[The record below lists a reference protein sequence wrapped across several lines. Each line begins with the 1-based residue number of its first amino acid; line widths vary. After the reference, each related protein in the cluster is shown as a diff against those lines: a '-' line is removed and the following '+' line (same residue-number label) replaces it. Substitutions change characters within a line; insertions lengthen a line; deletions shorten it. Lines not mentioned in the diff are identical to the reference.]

1 MMTIGEERI
10 HLKEEEKT
18 KPGDVF
24 AALGFFG
31 FLLVLLLG

>member
-18 KPGDVF
+18 DFPRF
-24 AALGFFG
+24 FITLG
-31 FLLVLLLG
+31 LLIAGVLLFV